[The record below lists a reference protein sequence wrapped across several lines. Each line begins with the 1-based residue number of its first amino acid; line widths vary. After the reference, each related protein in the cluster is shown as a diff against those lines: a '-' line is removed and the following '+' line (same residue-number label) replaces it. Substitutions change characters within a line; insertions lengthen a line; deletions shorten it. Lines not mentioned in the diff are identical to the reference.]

1 MFSSVDDSGHESGE
15 PLNRPTA
22 LAARLSLFYGT
33 AFVTVGLMMPFWPI
47 WLKSRG
53 LSASEIGLVLA
64 AGMWAKVA
72 ANPLAGWLADALGQ
86 RKRIIVVLTAVAT
99 GFYACFLLA
108 DGFWAILA
116 VAGLYGLALSPIMP
130 LGDNL
135 TLLTAARFKLD
146 YGRVR
151 LWGSITFIAATYFG
165 GVLLLD
171 TDPAWIVRS
180 ILAALAA
187 AVVATLLLPDLRPA
201 EPAAPGHGARLSSL
215 FAGGAFPL
223 FLVCAGC
230 LQVSHAV
237 LYGFGT
243 LYWRQAGID
252 GAVIGSLWA
261 IGVVAE
267 IMVFAVS
274 GRILARFGPVRL
286 LLLAGVAGA
295 LRWVVTAETTDVWVL
310 LASQTLHGLTFGA
323 AHLGAMHFMTRAVP
337 LSVSAT
343 AQVLYSALPVGVG
356 FGLVMPLAGIAYHHL
371 DGDAFY
377 LMAGLSAAGAVL
389 ALVLSRLPW
398 EHPEGR
404 K

>member
-1 MFSSVDDSGHESGE
+1 MSTLPRDSADS
-15 PLNRPTA
+15 LTRPNG

-47 WLKSRG
+47 WLESSG
-53 LSASEIGLVLA
+53 LGAGEIGLVLA

-72 ANPLAGWLADALGQ
+72 ANPLAGWLADVMGQ
-86 RKRIIVVLTAVAT
+86 RKRIIVVLTALAA

-116 VAGLYGLALSPIMP
+116 VAALYGLALSPIMP

-146 YGRVR
+146 YGRIR

-171 TDPAWIVRS
+171 TDPDWIVRS
-180 ILAALAA
+180 ILTALVA
-187 AVVATLLLPDLRPA
+187 AVLATLLLPDLRPA
-201 EPAAPGHGARLSSL
+201 EPAAPGHRARLSAL
-215 FAGGAFPL
+215 FAGGTFPL
-223 FLVCAGC
+223 FLICAGC

-243 LYWRQAGID
+243 LHWRQAGID

-267 IMVFAVS
+267 ILVFAVS
-274 GRILARFGPVRL
+274 GRIVGRLGPVHL
-286 LLLAGVAGA
+286 LVLAGAAGA
-295 LRWVVTAETTDVWVL
+295 LRWVVTAETTEVWVL
-310 LASQTLHGLTFGA
+310 LASQVLHGLTFGA

-337 LSVSAT
+337 LPVSAT

-356 FGLVMPLAGIAYHHL
+356 FGMVMPLAGFAYHRL
-371 DGDAFY
+371 AGDAFY
-377 LMAGLSAAGAVL
+377 LMAGLSAAGALL
-389 ALVLSRLPW
+389 ALILSRLPW
-398 EHPEGR
+398 EPPEGR
-404 K
+404 E